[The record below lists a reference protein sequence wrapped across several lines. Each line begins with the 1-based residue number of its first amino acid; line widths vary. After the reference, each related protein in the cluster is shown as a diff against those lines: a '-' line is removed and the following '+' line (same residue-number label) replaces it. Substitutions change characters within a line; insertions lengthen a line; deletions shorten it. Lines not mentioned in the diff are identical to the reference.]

1 MRRDVAIERIDE
13 GAEGEVALELRC
25 GAGEDNVPPRLRAP
39 AQLSEQPRLADAR
52 LSLDRQAGRLAPV
65 QRVKHLLEASQL
77 SLAPDHR
84 LRVHRA
90 GEDNPSSAPFQG
102 SGGPLPQVLAD
113 TLEV

>member
-1 MRRDVAIERIDE
+1 MPGSPSTVRHA
-13 GAEGEVALELRC
+13 AL
-25 GAGEDNVPPRLRAP
+25 PP
-39 AQLSEQPRLADAR
+39 SK
-52 LSLDRQAGRLAPV
+52 
-65 QRVKHLLEASQL
+65 RVKRLLEAFQL

-102 SGGPLPQVLAD
+102 SGEPLPQVLAD

>member
-1 MRRDVAIERIDE
+1 MPGSPSTV
-13 GAEGEVALELRC
+13 
-25 GAGEDNVPPRLRAP
+25 
-39 AQLSEQPRLADAR
+39 
-52 LSLDRQAGRLAPV
+52 RQAALAPV
-65 QRVKHLLEASQL
+65 QRVKRLLEASQL

-102 SGGPLPQVLAD
+102 SGEPLPKALAD